1 MNMTDAELAFRTGE
15 LFNKKITAAFWDS
28 FKGEYGHTQVEVLN
42 YLRDHEQ
49 AKAAELAAALGVPKQ
64 HISKIVK
71 GFAAEGLLIVSPDT
85 EDQRISLLALSP
97 AGEALLQKHYRI
109 SDAHFEQLLNTLPP
123 AQVQELRTA
132 MEQMRTI
139 LEIL

>member
-1 MNMTDAELAFRTGE
+1 MEMTDTELAFRTGE

-42 YLRDHEQ
+42 YLRDHKQ
-49 AKAAELAAALGVPKQ
+49 GKAAELAAALGVPKQ

-71 GFAAEGLLIVSPDT
+71 GFAAEGLLIVSPSA
-85 EDQRISLLALSP
+85 EDQRISLLTLSP

-109 SDAHFEQLLNTLPP
+109 SDAHFEQLLRTLSP
-123 AQVQELRTA
+123 AQMQELRTA

-139 LEIL
+139 LETL